1 MYPENYEKFEKII
14 ERLREFTGLIIV
26 EGRRDEESLRKL
38 GVRTEILRLSRSPL
52 ADVALIASEYEEVM
66 ILTDLDETGERLAK
80 KLYGLLEGLTKVDI
94 ETRRELKFIAM
105 KDIKGIED
113 LYSLW
118 EGLSLRFWPLRRGF
132 NEKKAND
139 TPTHPI

>member
-52 ADVALIASEYEEVM
+52 ADIALIASEYEEVM

-80 KLYGLLEGLTKVDI
+80 KLYELLEGLTKVDI

-118 EGLSLRFWPLRRGF
+118 ESLSLRFWPPEEG
-132 NEKKAND
+132 
-139 TPTHPI
+139 I

>member
-1 MYPENYEKFEKII
+1 M
-14 ERLREFTGLIIV
+14 
-26 EGRRDEESLRKL
+26 

-52 ADVALIASEYEEVM
+52 ADIALIASEYEEVM

-80 KLYGLLEGLTKVDI
+80 KLYELLEGLTKVDI

-118 EGLSLRFWPLRRGF
+118 ESLSLRFWPPEEG
-132 NEKKAND
+132 
-139 TPTHPI
+139 I

>member
-52 ADVALIASEYEEVM
+52 ADIALIASEYEEVM

-80 KLYGLLEGLTKVDI
+80 RLYELLEGLTKVDI

-118 EGLSLRFWPLRRGF
+118 EGLSLRFWPPEEGV
-132 NEKKAND
+132 
-139 TPTHPI
+139 